1 LNSGFERTK
10 FELRNRGPWT
20 VLSVRDWPRF
30 TVGQTTALGG
40 GASPSLNQ
48 PDARL
53 AFYKHFNV
61 QSFHEAQQVHGRQLA
76 TTGRYSAGYPYTDG
90 LFASVPRRLLTIRT
104 ADCYP
109 VFFRE
114 RRSGRF
120 GVVHAGWRGLRE
132 GIVRNAL
139 ERWFSR
145 PVDLLLG
152 SAIGADHYPVGADV
166 RAALSKAFDTP
177 ESDLRKAGVFL
188 EENLNLPRAI
198 QFQAEHA
205 EGTVSTYRRLPPST
219 SEDLPPMLS
228 YRADGTEDR
237 MVSWIARCD
246 P

>member
-1 LNSGFERTK
+1 
-10 FELRNRGPWT
+10 
-20 VLSVRDWPRF
+20 
-30 TVGQTTALGG
+30 
-40 GASPSLNQ
+40 
-48 PDARL
+48 
-53 AFYKHFNV
+53 
-61 QSFHEAQQVHGRQLA
+61 
-76 TTGRYSAGYPYTDG
+76 
-90 LFASVPRRLLTIRT
+90 
-104 ADCYP
+104 
-109 VFFRE
+109 
-114 RRSGRF
+114 
-120 GVVHAGWRGLRE
+120 
-132 GIVRNAL
+132 
-139 ERWFSR
+139 
-145 PVDLLLG
+145 LLG

-166 RAALSKAFDTP
+166 RGALSKAFDTP